1 MIIALCHFRV
11 GETDGVSLEMDKWKM
26 ALEQLGHEVIYIAGS
41 AGNCEAEI
49 IPDLHYQHPVNNRI
63 VDNVYRELKDYDL
76 EQELKK
82 EVFALADLIE
92 TDLVKIIER
101 KKIDLLVPNNI
112 LSLGWG
118 LSAGIAFSK
127 AIRKTGVR
135 ALCHHHDFHWERDLY
150 SKPKVDFVTDLLKE
164 YFPPVHEQISHV
176 CINHIAKEELK
187 VRYGVEAD
195 VVPNVFD
202 FKQELIVVDDYN
214 RDLRKELGINP
225 GDLVFMQATRL
236 VERKAI
242 ELAIDFVS
250 EIGKQKEKLVNKTLY
265 SGHKFE
271 FGSEIYLV
279 FAGKNESLDY
289 SQKLIEYAKLK
300 EVSILDI
307 SERISHKRS
316 FKSGTKIY
324 SLWDAY
330 SIADMI
336 TYPSILEGWGNQFL
350 EAIVAKLPVVVYKYP
365 VYMTDIENFNFNIIS
380 LGSEHVIHDGLVK
393 VNEGIV
399 KSAADEAIPYLLDP
413 DYRKGKVEANYKL
426 ASEKLSVN
434 SLKKMLSKVIGD
446 ERN

>member
-1 MIIALCHFRV
+1 MNIALCHFRV

-26 ALEQLGHEVIYIAGS
+26 ALEQLGHKVIYIAGS

-63 VDNVYRELKDYDL
+63 VENVYQNFESYCSEKNLKN
-76 EQELKK
+76 EI
-82 EVFALADLIE
+82 FSLAESIERDLIN
-92 TDLVKIIER
+92 LIE
-101 KKIDLLVPNNI
+101 KNNIDLIVPNNI

-118 LSAGIAFSK
+118 LSAGIAFTK
-127 AIRKTGVR
+127 AIQKTGVR

-150 SKPKVDFVTDLLKE
+150 SNPKVGFATDLLKE
-164 YFPPVHEQISHV
+164 YFPPVHVRISHV
-176 CINHIAKEELK
+176 CINHIAKGELK

-202 FKQELIVVDDYN
+202 FQDELIIVDDYN
-214 RDLRKELGINP
+214 RNLRKEFGINP
-225 GDLVFMQATRL
+225 GDLVFMQATRV

-250 EIGKQKEKLVNKTLY
+250 EIGNQKENLVNKRLY

-271 FGSEIYLV
+271 SDSEIYLV
-279 FAGKNESLDY
+279 FAGKNESSDY
-289 SQKLIEYAKLK
+289 YQKLINYAEQK
-300 EVSILDI
+300 EVKVLDI
-307 SERISHKRS
+307 SERVSHKRS
-316 FKSGTKIY
+316 FKSGNNIY

-365 VYMTDIENFNFNIIS
+365 VYLTDIERFNFNIIS
-380 LGSEHVIHDGLVK
+380 LGNEHVLQDGLVK
-393 VNEGIV
+393 VEDRIV
-399 KSAADEAIPYLLDP
+399 KIAADEAIPYLLDS
-413 DYRKGKVEANYKL
+413 DYRKAKVNFNYKI
-426 ASEKLSVN
+426 ASEQLSVN
-434 SLKKMLSKVIGD
+434 SLREMLSKVLGD

>member
-1 MIIALCHFRV
+1 MNIALCHFRV
-11 GETDGVSLEMDKWKM
+11 GETDGVSLEMDKWKA
-26 ALEQLGHEVIYIAGS
+26 ALEQLGHKVIYIAGS

-49 IPDLHYQHPVNNRI
+49 IPDLHYQHPINNRI
-63 VDNVYRELKDYDL
+63 VENVYKNLVSYCSEKD
-76 EQELKK
+76 LKK
-82 EVFALADLIE
+82 EIFSLADSIERDLINLIE
-92 TDLVKIIER
+92 KNN
-101 KKIDLLVPNNI
+101 IDLIVPNNI

-118 LSAGIAFSK
+118 LSAGIAFTK
-127 AIRKTGVR
+127 AIQKTGVR

-150 SKPKVDFVTDLLKE
+150 SNPKVDFAADLLKE
-164 YFPPVHEQISHV
+164 YFPPVHERISHV
-176 CINHIAKEELK
+176 CINHIAKGELK
-187 VRYGVEAD
+187 ARYGVEAD

-202 FKQELIVVDDYN
+202 FQEEVIVADEYN
-214 RDLRKELGINP
+214 KDLRKVLGVNP

-250 EIGKQKEKLVNKTLY
+250 EIGNQKENLVNKILY

-271 FGSEIYLV
+271 SNSEIYLV
-279 FAGKNESLDY
+279 FAGKNESPDY
-289 SQKLIEYAKLK
+289 YERLMEYAEQKG
-300 EVSILDI
+300 VNVLDS
-307 SERISHKRS
+307 SENISHKRS
-316 FKSGTKIY
+316 FKSGNKIY

-365 VYMTDIENFNFNIIS
+365 VYLTDIESFNFNVIS
-380 LGSEHVIHDGLVK
+380 LGSKHVLQDGWVK
-393 VNEGIV
+393 VHEEIV
-399 KSAADEAIPYLLDP
+399 KSAADEAIPYLLDS
-413 DYRKGKVEANYKL
+413 DYRNAKVNFNYKI

-434 SLKKMLSKVIGD
+434 SLQEMLSKVLGD